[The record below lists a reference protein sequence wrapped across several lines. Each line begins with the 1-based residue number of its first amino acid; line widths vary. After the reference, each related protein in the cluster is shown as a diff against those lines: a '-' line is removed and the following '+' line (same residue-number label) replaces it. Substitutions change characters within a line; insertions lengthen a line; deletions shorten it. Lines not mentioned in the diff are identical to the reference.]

1 MTWKAEGAEGGRGRQ
16 LLPLAAYR
24 RVSTDRVDD
33 AAEAI
38 GRIFCP
44 HELQPIRGTR
54 SRFFARHH
62 CAVLEGISVNYVAYG
77 GTVTIDPGCLDR
89 FFLLQVPC
97 TGAARVST
105 ASRMVETLPGR
116 VASLLSPT
124 VPTRMEWHDDCGQI
138 ILLIDRDVL
147 EQRAA
152 ALAGTPRQIVE
163 FDPALDL
170 QNAAGRMLLTQL
182 VSLIEA
188 LDRLPAGR
196 SLSRLAVADF
206 RETFLSMLLKEQ
218 PHGLVEPIRRF
229 SGQAPTTPAAL
240 RRARDHLRA
249 HADEPFDLVR
259 LAAVAGTG
267 IRALQL
273 GFKRHFGTTISEML
287 LDIRLD
293 HLNRELRRASEDT
306 SVTDIAYDLG
316 FTHLSRMAHAYRC
329 KYGEAPS
336 ATLRRARR
344 PSLQSF
350 QA

>member
-1 MTWKAEGAEGGRGRQ
+1 MAWNAEGAEGGPQ
-16 LLPLAAYR
+16 SLPLGAYR

-38 GRIFCP
+38 GQIFCP
-44 HELQPIRGTR
+44 HNLEPIRGTQ

-62 CAVLEGISVNYVAYG
+62 CAALDGISVNYVAYG

-89 FFLLQVPC
+89 FFLLQVPR

-105 ASRMVETLPGR
+105 ASRLVETLPGN

-124 VPTRMEWHDDCGQI
+124 VPTRMEWHDGCGQM

-152 ALAGTPRQIVE
+152 ALAGAPRQIVE

-170 QNAAGRMLLTQL
+170 RNAAGRMLVAQLTA
-182 VSLIEA
+182 LIDA
-188 LDRLPAGR
+188 LDRPPAGR
-196 SLSRLAVADF
+196 GLSRLAVADF
-206 RETFLSMLLKEQ
+206 REAFLSMLLNGQ
-218 PHGLVEPIRRF
+218 PHGLTEPIRRF

-249 HADEPFDLVR
+249 HADEAFDLAR

-293 HLNRELRRASEDT
+293 HLNSALRRAADGA
-306 SVTDIAYDLG
+306 SVTDKAYELG
-316 FTHLSRMAHAYRC
+316 FTHLSRMAEAYRC
-329 KYGEAPS
+329 KYGEPPS